1 MTHEEI
7 TIRAIARALPAVV
20 SILIGKDEALV
31 EKDIPKEI
39 WDEIAQETKSELDP
53 PTHEEIIGH
62 MPHVGAGKIQVGN
75 GSGFIVSTDGHILT
89 NKHVVT
95 DAAADYTIITA
106 ANDRYTAKVLARDP
120 LNDVAILKIEA
131 DNLPTVDLGDSNNAR
146 LGQSVMALGNAL
158 GEFANSASAGII
170 SGLARFLSAISDDAK
185 HSETLRGLI
194 QTDAAINPG
203 NSGGPLINLDG
214 EVIGINTA
222 VVSGAEN
229 IGFAIPINR
238 AKKDLA
244 EVQTSGRIRQPFLG
258 IRYTIIDE
266 GTKKRFH
273 LTVGH
278 GLLVRGEN
286 IPGYPAV
293 LPQSPADKVGIRE
306 NDILLEINGE
316 TINAEHSLE
325 DALEKSE
332 IGQTLRL
339 KGIRHNQPIEWSVT
353 LEERK

>member
-1 MTHEEI
+1 MTHEEHTIQAI
-7 TIRAIARALPAVV
+7 TKALPAVV
-20 SILIGKDEALV
+20 SILIGKDEATV

-39 WDEIAQETKSELDP
+39 WDEIAKETKSEPDP

-75 GSGFIVSTDGHILT
+75 GSGFIVSADGHILT

-95 DAAADYTIITA
+95 DAAADYTIITT

-131 DNLPTVDLGDSNNAR
+131 DNLPTVELGDSNSAR
-146 LGQSVMALGNAL
+146 LGQSVIALGNAL

-214 EVIGINTA
+214 EVIGINAA

-238 AKKDLA
+238 AKKDL
-244 EVQTSGRIRQPFLG
+244 EDVREFGRVRWPFLG
-258 IRYTIIDE
+258 VRYMPIDA
-266 GTKKRFH
+266 GTKKHFK
-273 LTVGH
+273 LPIDH
-278 GLLVRGEN
+278 GLLIKGEK
-286 IPGYPAV
+286 IPDYPAV
-293 LPQSPADKVGIRE
+293 LTQSPADKAGIRE

-316 TINAEHSLE
+316 AISAEHSLE

-332 IGQTLRL
+332 IGQTLKL
-339 KGIRHNQPIEWSVT
+339 KILRAGVEQEIQVT